1 MRFAFKF
8 FLVDERRHYFLY
20 CLVNKFSNGESL
32 ILLRVFG
39 EIVLI
44 VVKETE
50 ELKIIEKN

>member
-1 MRFAFKF
+1 MR
-8 FLVDERRHYFLY
+8 EGIIS
-20 CLVNKFSNGESL
+20 CLMNKFSNGESL